1 LTVKACTFDV
11 VEPEPPPVVVVLPLP
26 ALLHPAVAVNAAAK
40 LK

>member
-1 LTVKACTFDV
+1 
-11 VEPEPPPVVVVLPLP
+11 VEPEPPPVVVVLPLPLP